1 MRSVVL
7 AGVCWLAVAGGAKA
21 SGDPLAAV
29 AGWAIGRA
37 LPGAKVDIAAVKV
50 LGVSE
55 LDVQGLVVSDRATG
69 AEVLRIDSG
78 RVAFSFDGL
87 MKSRIDELRLVNPVI
102 TANSGIGALFGNT
115 PGGGGSGW
123 SIGRLVC
130 DYGEV
135 QFGTTGENAALV
147 RWKFALDWKGLGSA
161 EAPPLSVLLWDV
173 QGYATGVAAPFL
185 LLDRVE
191 ISAQPSSLAGSVID
205 SARIAGGRLFVGPA
219 LEKLFGGAPSAGAGG
234 AAQWKIGTLE
244 IERVG
249 VTIED
254 KRPEVSDITFV
265 LNTSL
270 KDLSLSG
277 AAGALGQTPQQVEI
291 ADLDVR
297 SPYDPLV
304 RVLSLRSIF
313 IRFTLAGL
321 LRREIADVRILNPT
335 IYIGEDLFWYMDEAQ
350 GRFGGESSAA
360 GSGTSWVIQELGI
373 EFGRLVLA
381 SGGRERYGLP
391 LNFRATARDVA
402 LDNLA
407 SLELRTE
414 LEIPAQEYAF
424 ESYQLT
430 IQTRRGDLR
439 FSYPPEQGRKNLVGK
454 IFVERIVWRQYR
466 AVDAWISAT
475 FDREGINGEFGGV
488 AYNGYLSGGFSFL
501 FDARSPWIGW
511 LAGTKIDLEK
521 LTDVMA
527 PQNFRMTG
535 PVDFRLQMDA
545 FGREIERIKGDLRTR
560 GKGTLRIAKLDDLL
574 ANIPADWPSIK
585 SGSLRIALE
594 HLRDFDYAKAG
605 GDLWFVREQ
614 GRLDLRL
621 QGPAGSRNFDIVLH
635 ADESKEGRWK
645 K

>member
-1 MRSVVL
+1 MVL
-7 AGVCWLAVAGGAKA
+7 AGALWLASVSGTSAA
-21 SGDPLAAV
+21 GDPLAALTE
-29 AGWAIGRA
+29 WAIGRA
-37 LPGAKVDIAAVKV
+37 LPGAKVDVAAVKV

-55 LDVQGLVVSDRATG
+55 LDIRGLVVRDRTSG

-78 RVAFSFDGL
+78 RIAVSVDGL
-87 MKSRIDELRLVNPVI
+87 MKARIDELRLVNPVI
-102 TANSGIGALFGNT
+102 TANSAIGALFGGAKT
-115 PGGGGSGW
+115 GGGSGGGW

-135 QFGTTGENAALV
+135 QFGTTGDNAALV
-147 RWKFALDWKGLGSA
+147 RWKFALDWKDLGA
-161 EAPPLSVLLWDV
+161 KEPPPLSVLLWDI
-173 QGYATGVAAPFL
+173 QGYAAGVAAPFL

-191 ISAQPSSLAGSVID
+191 VTARAAALAEASID
-205 SARIAGGRLFVGPA
+205 SARLAGGRLFVGPA
-219 LEKLFGGAPSAGAGG
+219 LEKLFSG
-234 AAQWKIGTLE
+234 AASGGDSGASQWKIGKLA

-249 VTIED
+249 VTVED

-265 LNTSL
+265 LNTEL

-313 IRFTLAGL
+313 LRFTLAGL
-321 LRREIADVRILNPT
+321 LRQEIESVRILNPT
-335 IYIGEDLFWYMDEAQ
+335 VHISEDLFWYMEEAQ
-350 GRFGGESSAA
+350 QRFGGEESSP
-360 GSGTSWVIQELGI
+360 GGKSWIIRELGI

-430 IQTRRGDLR
+430 IQARRGDLQ

-454 IFVERIVWRQYR
+454 IFVERILWRQYR
-466 AVDAWISAT
+466 AGDAWISAT

-488 AYNGYLSGGFSFL
+488 AYGGYVSGGFTFL
-501 FDARSPWIGW
+501 FDAKSPWIGW
-511 LAGTKIDLEK
+511 LAGTGIDLKK
-521 LTDVMA
+521 LTDVIA

-535 PVDFRLQMDA
+535 PVNFRLQMDA
-545 FGREIERIKGDLRTR
+545 FGRNIERIKGDLRTR
-560 GKGTLRIAKLDDLL
+560 GPGTLRISKLDDLL
-574 ANIPADWPSIK
+574 ANIPADWPAIK
-585 SGSLRIALE
+585 SSSMRVALE
-594 HLRDFDYAKAG
+594 NLRDFDYLKAG
-605 GDLWFVREQ
+605 GRLWFVREQ

-621 QGPAGSRNFDIVLH
+621 QGPAGSRTFDVVLH